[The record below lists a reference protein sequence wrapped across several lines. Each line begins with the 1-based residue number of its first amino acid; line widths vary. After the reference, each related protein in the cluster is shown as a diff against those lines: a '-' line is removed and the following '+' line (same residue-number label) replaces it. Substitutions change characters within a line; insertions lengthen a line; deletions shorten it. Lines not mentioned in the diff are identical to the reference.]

1 MLVVAARANN
11 GKLAERA
18 ACKRRLQAAWG
29 CYIYIY
35 IYIYIHMH
43 MCIYISIYIYICRER
58 ERLGIHTLDP
68 PTKPTPRRLGCLPKS
83 APRRYAA
90 HARARACVCVC
101 VCVCSCTATVD
112 RSHSTKSVC
121 VCVCVYC
128 PRTGLRGGVADLA
141 GVSFAPPSALL
152 SILSSC

>member
-1 MLVVAARANN
+1 
-11 GKLAERA
+11 
-18 ACKRRLQAAWG
+18 
-29 CYIYIY
+29 
-35 IYIYIHMH
+35 MH
-43 MCIYISIYIYICRER
+43 MCIYISIYIYICRERER

-101 VCVCSCTATVD
+101 VCVCVLLHCDGRPIAF
-112 RSHSTKSVC
+112 HEKCVC